1 MKSTINDIAKILR
14 HDGVKGDTSHYGVVV
29 GTIENEDGYITGYE
43 VSLGGS
49 SDVIECRKFAGANVG
64 DVVLVT
70 HMRNGAMVVTGRRD
84 GDGDTVNLIGGLDDG
99 SFSINGECLTSI
111 GSNDRAMVAEGG
123 MGFIGS
129 ETKMIVNKGAVD
141 ITHEDETVF
150 SVRKITSDAPAKTQI
165 FNTHISEGHTETL
178 SYNFSTAIYKVS
190 VTYTRR
196 FGLIKHSYSM
206 DIFTS
211 AQSGK
216 PPIWYTL
223 SNDRMTIHNQYTPE
237 NVATVVTSVI
247 VEFSTDDS
255 KMLNVGN
262 GKVYADGQG
271 NMYAKTFT
279 QVNAPMMSSAPNGG
293 NGIDTPESSREIK
306 HDIKPCEFD
315 VEKLYDVPVVQFKF
329 NEDYLSSED
338 ERYGKDVI
346 GLIAED
352 VEAVL
357 PIAVDHDREHPM
369 WNILILVPAMLK
381 LIQKQHNEIELLK
394 EKVNALQ

>member
-14 HDGVKGDTSHYGVVV
+14 RDDVKGDTSHYGVVV
-29 GTIENEDGYITGYE
+29 GIIENEDGYTTGYE

-84 GDGDTVNLIGGLDDG
+84 GDGDTANLIGGLDDG
-99 SFSINGECLTSI
+99 SFSINGECLDSI
-111 GSNDRAMVAEGG
+111 GVSDKAFATGGG
-123 MGFIGS
+123 MGFQGES
-129 ETKMIVNKGAVD
+129 TTMMINNGVVDVNYEGEQVFTVRSSANAHD
-141 ITHEDETVF
+141 TLRFNINLAEDD
-150 SVRKITSDAPAKTQI
+150 SVVLDHI
-165 FNTHISEGHTETL
+165 FNQ
-178 SYNFSTAIYKVS
+178 AIAKVS
-190 VTYTRR
+190 ITY
-196 FGLIKHSYSM
+196 SYSKNWYYYSGERV
-206 DIFTS
+206 ITQS
-211 AQSGK
+211 APSSK
-216 PPIWYTL
+216 PYVWYTM
-223 SNDRMTIHNQYTPE
+223 NNGKMTIHNRYIRDGWAYVVRSVTVETIPE
-237 NVATVVTSVI
+237 S
-247 VEFSTDDS
+247 EQ
-255 KMLNVGN
+255 KMLDIA
-262 GKVYADGQG
+262 GKVYADASG
-271 NMYAKTFT
+271 NMFAKSFT
-279 QVNAPMMSSAPNGG
+279 QVNAPMMSSAPSGG

-338 ERYGKDVI
+338 ERYGKDII